1 MEETEIDPIES
12 TEEFIKENFNS
23 DNPVLLL
30 NSLKITKLYPNF
42 VVKLKK
48 YLLDLSKKEFTEDEI
63 HQIIFANPRFLYDF
77 LDIEKIYINIMGLED
92 KWYYSIE
99 KVKQGT
105 DFKTR
110 VLAEHDAIMESIKIL
125 DKSK

>member
-1 MEETEIDPIES
+1 MEETEIDQIES
-12 TEEFIKENFNS
+12 TEEFIKENFNR

-30 NSLKITKLYPNF
+30 NSLKITKSYPNF

-48 YLLDLSKKEFTEDEI
+48 YLLNVTSKEFTEDEM
-63 HQIIFANPRFLYDF
+63 HQLIFANPRFLYDF
-77 LDIEKIYINIMGLED
+77 LDTEKIYINIMGLEN

-99 KVKQGT
+99 KVRQGP

-110 VLAEHDAIMESIKIL
+110 VLAEYEAIMEAIKIL
-125 DKSK
+125 DNFR